1 MITVLIVDDQA
12 LVREGL
18 AALLTGREGFGLV
31 GVASD
36 AAEAMELIERERPA
50 VVLTDIRMP
59 EVSGIELLGE
69 IRRRHPGVRVIM
81 LTTFHDDETV
91 AGAVS
96 SGADGFLLKDA
107 TLAELTDAIRRVAAG
122 ERVFRFGWGE
132 RATEAGPGAG
142 AGRGLPAARGM
153 PDLTP
158 RESEVLQL
166 LASGMSNAQIAAA
179 LGLAHGTVRNVVS
192 VVLSKLG
199 ADSRTRAVLRAR
211 ELGCI

>member
-132 RATEAGPGAG
+132 RATQAGPG
-142 AGRGLPAARGM
+142 AARGM

-166 LASGMSNAQIAAA
+166 MAGGMSNAQIAAA